1 MMGIS
6 EHDIT
11 NLKSDFE
18 YHISRYKTKISHL
31 QSKIDAVKM
40 LEGDL
45 DPHLSKSLLNVY
57 ASQEENFKE
66 LLKGAEETKQHL
78 EEIFNEADK

>member
-1 MMGIS
+1 MGIS

-18 YHISRYKTKISHL
+18 YHISRYKSKISHL

-45 DPHLSKSLLNVY
+45 DPHLSKSLLKIY
-57 ASQEENFKE
+57 TSQEENFRE
-66 LLKGAEETKQHL
+66 LLKGAEETSQHL
-78 EEIFNEADK
+78 KEIFDETAK

>member
-1 MMGIS
+1 MGIS

-18 YHISRYKTKISHL
+18 YNISRYKTKISHL
-31 QSKIDAVKM
+31 QSKIDAVNM

-45 DPHLSKSLLNVY
+45 DPHLSKSLLNIY
-57 ASQEENFKE
+57 TSQEENFRE
-66 LLKGAEETKQHL
+66 LLKGAEKTSQYLK
-78 EEIFNEADK
+78 EIFNETD